1 MSMGTMVLGLFD
13 RVRQDA
19 RVALR
24 ALRRAP
30 TFAVVAVATLT
41 LGIGAN
47 AAVVAVIDQV
57 LVKPPAAVAN
67 PGQLRRVA
75 QRFTVEMTH
84 ERRARTYFTFPE
96 YEAVRHALPAAVQM
110 AATAPTKV
118 ALAEGSNAA
127 TLDGA
132 YVLADYFGLLGVRAE
147 VGRLFAADE
156 VGRVG
161 STQVAVISDAVW
173 RARFGAR
180 RDVTSQSLTIDAQR
194 YRIVG
199 VAAPGFRGAAL
210 DAEDVWLPFNTAP
223 MWRDT
228 TQVNTARNL
237 ALQML
242 LRVGESDNVAA
253 VQAIVTRTLA
263 ALDVMGDGSASVD
276 LASISDL
283 LDPQNNKA
291 TAAIMTRL
299 FAAAIVILLIACANL
314 GGLLLI
320 RASERRQ
327 ELTIRFALGGSR
339 RRLVGQL
346 AVESALLVAIAG
358 VCAFAA
364 AAGAGSALRNL
375 LLPNVSWSGNVIGWR
390 LVIAVGALVAAV
402 GVAASVSSFGY
413 VREQA
418 LANGLRVGRLD
429 TGGRSIARS
438 VLLIVQTALSVV
450 LLSAA
455 TLMLRSASR
464 VEGIDLGYHA
474 SDVVMAMPLS
484 SSWDITTS
492 EEAEL
497 RTAAS
502 RLATAPGVRAVGLT
516 SMPPMEAVGFGGG
529 TVPGKDSIR
538 LPPGVQVSMSGVTSE
553 YFTTM
558 GIHLIRGRA
567 FTTADRAGSEPV
579 TVVSA
584 TLAKVYWPGR
594 HAIGECLV
602 FRFSRKASGCHRVV
616 GIVDDVHALHVFEN
630 EWIQVYLPLDQLAPP
645 IGTARALLVQADPGR
660 VRTLLPVVRGA
671 VTAAS
676 VGQSNGWVLQRFDD
690 ILAPQLAPWRIS
702 AALFSALAILALA
715 VGVTGVYGAVSYA
728 ASRRTREIGVRRALG
743 ATGTDIVALV
753 MSEGMSVTA
762 IGVLVGV
769 GTSLLSARLIA
780 TLVYGVSPRDPLSL
794 AGAAVLLLA
803 AATAACI
810 APARRATRV
819 DPLIALSA
827 E

>member
-1 MSMGTMVLGLFD
+1 MDFVTRLFD

-19 RVALR
+19 RFGVR

-30 TFAVVAVATLT
+30 TFTIVAVATLT

-57 LVKPPAAVAN
+57 LVRPPAGVTR
-67 PGQLRRVA
+67 PERVRRVV
-75 QRFTVEMTH
+75 QRFTVGLTH
-84 ERRARTYFTFPE
+84 ERRARVYFTYPE
-96 YEAVRHALPAAVQM
+96 YDAVRHALPATVSM
-110 AATAPTKV
+110 AASAPTKV
-118 ALAEGSNAA
+118 TLGEGSGAP

-147 VGRLFAADE
+147 VGRLFAPEE

-161 STQVAVISDAVW
+161 PAQVAVISDAAW
-173 RARFGAR
+173 HSRFGGR
-180 RDVTSQSLTIDAQR
+180 RDVTEQSLMLDGQR
-194 YRIVG
+194 YRVIG

-228 TQVNTARNL
+228 TQVNTARSL
-237 ALQML
+237 AVQML
-242 LRVGESDNVAA
+242 IRVGESENAA
-253 VQAIVTRTLA
+253 VVQGMVMRTLA
-263 ALDVMGDGSASVD
+263 AVDAMGDGSARAE
-276 LASISDL
+276 LAPISDL
-283 LDPQNNKA
+283 LDPQNNKTTA
-291 TAAIMTRL
+291 TIMTRL
-299 FAAAIVILLIACANL
+299 FAAAVVILLIACANVA
-314 GGLLLI
+314 GLLLI

-346 AVESALLVAIAG
+346 AVESALLVALAG

-375 LLPNVSWSGNVIGWR
+375 LLPHVSWTAGVIGWR
-390 LVIAVGALVAAV
+390 LVVAVGALVAAV
-402 GVAASVSSFGY
+402 GVAASVSGFGY
-413 VREQA
+413 VRERA

-438 VLLIVQTALSVV
+438 VLLIGQTAMSVV

-464 VEGIDLGYHA
+464 VEGINIGYHA
-474 SDVVMAMPLS
+474 DDVVMATPGGNFMEHLERTDPVLRV
-484 SSWDITTS
+484 
-492 EEAEL
+492 AE
-497 RTAAS
+497 S
-502 RLATAPGVRAVGLT
+502 RLAATPGVHAVALT
-516 SMPPMEAVGFGGG
+516 SMPPLLGIRGGAI
-529 TVPGKDSIR
+529 SI
-538 LPPGVQVSMSGVTSE
+538 PGVDSVPLPLGIQVSSSAVTAS
-553 YFTTM
+553 YFKTM
-558 GIHLIRGRA
+558 GIRLLRGREFA
-567 FTTADRAGSEPV
+567 TSDRDGNDPVAIVSKTTAR
-579 TVVSA
+579 
-584 TLAKVYWPGR
+584 LYWPGR
-594 HAIGECLV
+594 EAVDQCLI
-602 FRFSRKASGCHRVV
+602 FGNKQSGCRRVV
-616 GIVDDVHALHVFEN
+616 GVVDDGHAMHVFEN
-630 EWIQVYLPLDQLAPP
+630 SWIQLYLPLSQAPDRL
-645 IGTARALLVQADPGR
+645 GQAVALVARAAPGH
-660 VRTLLPVVRGA
+660 VRTLLPIVRN
-671 VTAAS
+671 VITSAS
-676 VGQSNGWVLQRFDD
+676 TDQAEDWNLQRFDD

-702 AALFSALAILALA
+702 AALFSALALLALA

-743 ATGTDIVALV
+743 ATGIDIATLV

-769 GTSLLSARLIA
+769 GASLLSARLIA
-780 TLVYGVSPRDPLSL
+780 TLVYGVSPRDPVSL
-794 AGAAVLLLA
+794 GVAAVLLLA